1 MKRVAMTGAAGRL
14 GTLLR
19 PFLRSHVEHLS
30 LIDLQEP
37 DGLDEALV
45 FAKPVR

>member
-1 MKRVAMTGAAGRL
+1 MKRVAMTGAAGRV
-14 GTLLR
+14 GTLMR

-37 DGLDEALV
+37 DGIGENESFV
-45 FAKPVR
+45 